1 MVADG
6 SGVSDKGAMHI
17 SHQQE
22 EFSRA
27 FVHAVASCAGFR
39 VQPGA
44 LPDDDSIDLTL
55 CGRGPSGQVR
65 SPKLDVQL
73 KCLLGP
79 SPTADFAYPLKVKN
93 YNDLCPPLAE
103 CSAPRIL
110 VVVVAPTAPG
120 DWAVQ
125 TAEAL
130 LLRHRAFWA
139 CLHGAPP
146 SMNAATVSVPIRLTS
161 GFTPSALVEIMARVG
176 RREQP

>member
-1 MVADG
+1 M
-6 SGVSDKGAMHI
+6 SDNGAMHI
-17 SHQQE
+17 THQQE

-39 VQPGA
+39 VQPGPM
-44 LPDDDSIDLTL
+44 PDDDSIDLTV

-73 KCLLGP
+73 KCILG
-79 SPTADFAYPLKVKN
+79 SPPAADFRYKLKAKN
-93 YNDLCPPLAE
+93 YDDLCPPMAE

-110 VVVVAPTAPG
+110 VVVVAPPEPG

-130 LLRHRAFWA
+130 LLRHRAFWT

-146 SMNAATVSVPIRLTS
+146 STNTTSVSVPLRVQD
-161 GFTPSALVEIMARVG
+161 GFTPSALAEIMARVG